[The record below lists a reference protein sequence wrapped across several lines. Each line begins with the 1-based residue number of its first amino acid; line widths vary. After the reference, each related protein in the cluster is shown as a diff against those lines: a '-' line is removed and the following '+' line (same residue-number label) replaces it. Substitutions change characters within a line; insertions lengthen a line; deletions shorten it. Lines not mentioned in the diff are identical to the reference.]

1 MGAKSETFAQ
11 QPRLLRTFTFQRT
24 LRRAV
29 TFAQQPVVFKNYY
42 FKEHFAQLGT
52 FINFKNSNN
61 SKKNAKSETFA
72 ERPHINKHFGERG
85 RAEAVPS
92 ADVFNRISKA
102 LEVSPDYLLNGTIQD
117 KAKNNIQDNELL
129 LQFEKVEKLNDQKKS
144 LVKEF
149 LDAFILKAN
158 LQQQLS

>member
-1 MGAKSETFAQ
+1 MRSFSKKQFAEQSSFDFYYLAQSED
-11 QPRLLRTFTFQRT
+11 T
-24 LRRAV
+24 LRSGGIPIFMNV
-29 TFAQQPVVFKNYY
+29 YCFH
-42 FKEHFAQLGT
+42 EHFGQ
-52 FINFKNSNN
+52 
-61 SKKNAKSETFA
+61 
-72 ERPHINKHFGERG
+72 RG
-85 RAEAVPS
+85 AEAVPS

-117 KAKNNIQDNELL
+117 KAKNNIQDSELL
-129 LQFEKVEKLNDQKKS
+129 LQFEKIEKLNDQKKS

>member
-1 MGAKSETFAQ
+1 MIQAVTILSTCCIVLVAYWNGCEVGDI
-11 QPRLLRTFTFQRT
+11 RTAITIIFCCYDSFT
-24 LRRAV
+24 LRRAW
-29 TFAQQPVVFKNYY
+29 
-42 FKEHFAQLGT
+42 
-52 FINFKNSNN
+52 
-61 SKKNAKSETFA
+61 
-72 ERPHINKHFGERG
+72 
-85 RAEAVPS
+85 AVPS

>member
-1 MGAKSETFAQ
+1 MTDLAT
-11 QPRLLRTFTFQRT
+11 RLLEVRKQKGLSQQQVAEIAGVHFTN
-24 LRRAV
+24 V
-29 TFAQQPVVFKNYY
+29 GKY
-42 FKEHFAQLGT
+42 
-52 FINFKNSNN
+52 
-61 SKKNAKSETFA
+61 
-72 ERPHINKHFGERG
+72 ERS
-85 RAEAVPS
+85 EAVPS

-149 LDAFILKAN
+149 LDAFILKSN
-158 LQQQLS
+158 LQQQLA

>member
-1 MGAKSETFAQ
+1 MFC
-11 QPRLLRTFTFQRT
+11 LLLIVGTSQRHRTSHCG
-24 LRRAV
+24 
-29 TFAQQPVVFKNYY
+29 Y
-42 FKEHFAQLGT
+42 FCSDQL
-52 FINFKNSNN
+52 
-61 SKKNAKSETFA
+61 
-72 ERPHINKHFGERG
+72 G

-117 KAKNNIQDNELL
+117 KAKNNIQDSELL

-149 LDAFILKAN
+149 LDAFILKSN